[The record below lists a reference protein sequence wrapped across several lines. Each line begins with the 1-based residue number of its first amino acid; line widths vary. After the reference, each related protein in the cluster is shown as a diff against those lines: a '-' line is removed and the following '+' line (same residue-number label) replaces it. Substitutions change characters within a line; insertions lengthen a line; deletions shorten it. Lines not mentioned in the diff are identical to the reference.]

1 LVNDIPHTFTVTAM
15 TATGVSDSSV
25 PSNSV
30 TPSVPVPVL
39 SELTE

>member
-1 LVNDIPHTFTVTAM
+1 LVNDVPHTFTVTAT
-15 TATGVSDSSV
+15 TATGSSDPSV

-30 TPSVPVPVL
+30 TPSVPVV